1 MDSSATIVN
10 SQKAV
15 NYCCKTL
22 FAKYLRGSS
31 GYVFQGSANIHLV
44 LLPSTL
50 PSTLKNGGEHIQLVF
65 LLSTQPS
72 ILEKGDSPE
81 KKMLKNSSKTS
92 KSHFQKKTTTCF
104 LTMLL
109 DKNFLIGKLL
119 NFCLNLIISPLPY
132 NIPGG
137 VYFFRLVHIKSNIVL
152 IRTVPN
158 FGRLPL

>member
-1 MDSSATIVN
+1 MSFRGVPIFTSCFCPQPCPRLSKTGVSIFSLSSCSLI
-10 SQKAV
+10 SPQFSK
-15 NYCCKTL
+15 KE
-22 FAKYLRGSS
+22 
-31 GYVFQGSANIHLV
+31 I
-44 LLPSTL
+44 LL
-50 PSTLKNGGEHIQLVF
+50 K
-65 LLSTQPS
+65 
-72 ILEKGDSPE
+72 

-92 KSHFQKKTTTCF
+92 KSYFQKKKTTCF

-152 IRTVPN
+152 IRTVAEFRTPTFVSAPFLVVGLAINN
-158 FGRLPL
+158 FSIETICHIWV